1 MTNDE
6 AVEKIHEIIKEQF
19 GDGVSVNI
27 FVNSEGINCNVNY
40 KPYPS
45 RGCSMRNINGEW
57 LEKQEKLNGTYN

>member
-6 AVEKIHEIIKEQF
+6 AVEKIHEIIKKQF

-27 FVNSEGINCNVNY
+27 FVNSEGIDCKVNY

-45 RGCSMRNINGEW
+45 LGCSMRNINGEW
-57 LEKQEKLNGTYN
+57 LKKQGSDKHG